1 MAIDSMEHE
10 RTAADMNRIPKA
22 GWRMSG
28 GNWIGPLLFVLLVA
42 RLDFAAQ
49 QTECDERI
57 LRQDGRHDLF
67 SATAKGP
74 APCSFTT
81 QVS

>member
-28 GNWIGPLLFVLLVA
+28 SNWIGPLLFVLLVA
-42 RLDFAAQ
+42 RLLAMLKRSDS
-49 QTECDERI
+49 RN
-57 LRQDGRHDLF
+57 DLPQRRF
-67 SATAKGP
+67 
-74 APCSFTT
+74 
-81 QVS
+81 Q